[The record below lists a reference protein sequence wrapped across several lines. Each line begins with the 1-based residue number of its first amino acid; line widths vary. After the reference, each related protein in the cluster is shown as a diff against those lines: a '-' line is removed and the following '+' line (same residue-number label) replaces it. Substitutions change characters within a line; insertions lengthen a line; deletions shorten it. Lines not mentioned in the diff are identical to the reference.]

1 MTGAV
6 SVVTDKELFAMVKE
20 LILITNER
28 GAFRKELQQKGLEE
42 EDIFA
47 AMQKFPPVYY
57 LIADLDDFIQKMYS
71 NLEGI
76 GQLSSWIEVIFA
88 KGKTLNVFFLGAAN
102 IQQTVGLGSRQAY
115 QSFIRDR
122 KGILLGS
129 SLNKQTVFS
138 YQNIRSYSEQGKQLR
153 VGQAYAVSASD
164 PQEVER
170 IVIPQN
176 RGIVLP

>member
-1 MTGAV
+1 
-6 SVVTDKELFAMVKE
+6 
-20 LILITNER
+20 
-28 GAFRKELQQKGLEE
+28 
-42 EDIFA
+42 
-47 AMQKFPPVYY
+47 MQKFPPVYY

-88 KGKTLNVFFLGAAN
+88 KGKSLNVFFLGAAN
-102 IQQTVGLGSRQAY
+102 IQQTAGLGSRQAY

-129 SLNKQTVFS
+129 SL
-138 YQNIRSYSEQGKQLR
+138 QGKQLR